1 MCIVVL
7 YNTLD
12 FYFNITTMKKILILL
27 CTIGMITSC
36 GTSKVAK
43 EARKTFDG
51 NWILNSVSYPNNPGE
66 FNVTLFNEASA
77 SCFQNSTWDFVS
89 NNNRGTYVVN
99 GVGCDGSTNHF
110 IWSIDEDST
119 PAGMY
124 DFLLKPTDERY
135 KSTTGN
141 QGFRL
146 SLISLTDANMV
157 WEQTV
162 SLDGSPFTIR
172 MNFIKQQ

>member
-1 MCIVVL
+1 
-7 YNTLD
+7 
-12 FYFNITTMKKILILL
+12 MKKFFILL
-27 CTIGMITSC
+27 SVIALTASC
-36 GTSKVAK
+36 GTSKVAR

-51 NWILNSVSYPNNPGE
+51 DWTLTSITYPNNPGD

-77 SCFQNSTWDFVS
+77 SCFENSTWDFVS
-89 NNNRGTYVVN
+89 NNNRGTYTVN
-99 GVGCDGSTNHF
+99 GVGCDGDTNYF
-110 IWSIDEDST
+110 IWSIDEENT
-119 PAGMY
+119 PQGVY
-124 DFLLKPTDERY
+124 DFLLKPTNDNY

-146 SLISLTDANMV
+146 NLKSLTDTNMV

-172 MNFIKQQ
+172 MNFSKL

>member
-1 MCIVVL
+1 
-7 YNTLD
+7 
-12 FYFNITTMKKILILL
+12 MKKFLTLLLLIALV
-27 CTIGMITSC
+27 TAC

-51 NWILNSVSYPNNPGE
+51 NWRLSSVTYPNNPGN

-77 SCFQNSTWDFVS
+77 SCFENSTWDFVS
-89 NNNRGTYVVN
+89 NNNRGTYTVT
-99 GVGCDGSTNHF
+99 GVGCDGDTNYF
-110 IWSIDEDST
+110 IWSIDEENT
-119 PAGMY
+119 PTGVY
-124 DFLLKPTDERY
+124 DFLLKPTNENY

-146 SLISLTDANMV
+146 NLKSLTESNMT

-172 MNFIKQQ
+172 MNFTKL

>member
-1 MCIVVL
+1 
-7 YNTLD
+7 
-12 FYFNITTMKKILILL
+12 MKKYLMLFALAALL
-27 CTIGMITSC
+27 VGCG

-51 NWILNSVSYPNNPGE
+51 NWTLTSITYPNNPGD

-77 SCFQNSTWDFVS
+77 SCFENSTWDFVS
-89 NNNRGTYVVN
+89 NNNRGYYTVS
-99 GVGCDGSTNHF
+99 GVGCDGGTNYF
-110 IWSIDEDST
+110 IWSIDEENT
-119 PAGMY
+119 PAGVY
-124 DFLLKPTDERY
+124 DFLLKPTNDDY

-141 QGFRL
+141 QVFRL
-146 SLISLTDANMV
+146 NLKSLSDTNMV

-172 MNFIKQQ
+172 MNFSK